1 MKALALPE
9 TGRSVI
15 VPLTRLVYH
24 SRCALSDN
32 TQQRLEDLRAILA
45 KSTENNRKRDITG
58 ALAFDDMH
66 FIQVLEGERND
77 LWDVFQ
83 HIMRDD
89 RHTDVRLVQFVEVP
103 ERLFGNWWMALG
115 RRTPETDNLFDCL
128 AGVNGQMNM
137 DELTSMEMMHLMIKL
152 AETGF
157 DSEVTPASTVALAK
171 VG

>member
-1 MKALALPE
+1 
-9 TGRSVI
+9 

-32 TQQRLEDLRAILA
+32 AQQRLEELRAILA
-45 KSTENNRKRDITG
+45 KSTENNKKRDITG

-77 LWDVFQ
+77 IWDAFL
-83 HIMRDD
+83 HIMRDN

-115 RRTPETDNLFDCL
+115 RRTPETANLFDRL

-137 DELTSMEMMHLMIKL
+137 DELTSMEMMHFMIKL

-157 DSEVTPASTVALAK
+157 DREMTPSGTVALAK
-171 VG
+171 AG

>member
-1 MKALALPE
+1 
-9 TGRSVI
+9 

-32 TQQRLEDLRAILA
+32 AQQRLEELRVILA
-45 KSTENNRKRDITG
+45 KSIKNNSKRDITG
-58 ALAFDDMH
+58 ALACDDMY

-77 LWDVFQ
+77 VWDVFQ
-83 HIMRDD
+83 YIMRDD
-89 RHTDVRLVQFVEVP
+89 CHTDVRLVQFVEVP

-115 RRTPETDNLFDCL
+115 RRTPETANLFDRL

-137 DELTSMEMMHLMIKL
+137 DELTSMEMMHFLIKL

-157 DSEVTPASTVALAK
+157 DREMTPSDTVTIAK
-171 VG
+171 AG